1 MSGGEDYKKPVYH
14 ILTKLFTKNVAIE
27 YSLLGR
33 KGKKKFT
40 ALNTYKAVVGK
51 HFSEFAVSIAISVCF
66 YQHLKCATM

>member
-1 MSGGEDYKKPVYH
+1 LAMSGGDDYKKLVYH

-40 ALNTYKAVVGK
+40 ALNTYKAVVG
-51 HFSEFAVSIAISVCF
+51 
-66 YQHLKCATM
+66 